1 MTSWTPKLNALAL
14 ALVLAVTSQPT
25 QAAPPVLNPPPRTN
39 SNLYYRIGGGDPAS
53 LAANPGSNRIRLAL
67 DGSIKLGY
75 SCGKF
80 DVKAM
85 WNNYMAEIKYYVDN
99 FGDVLE
105 MAAYGIVY
113 SLPLYMLQRA
123 QPGLYE
129 LLQGYWAKFNAAADI
144 AIKSCE
150 EMEAQI
156 KAGQDPYQDY
166 IQLAKGERWKELVTV
181 GGTDSTGRTVAAN
194 DARQVKVAAQL
205 DRGVKGL
212 QAFKGLQRG
221 GAGQPPLRIV
231 RDTTAVGYLATM
243 NQIPATSP
251 ETHFPATTRLGKL
264 WTSPKDAADWTVDV
278 VGDMEVA
285 TCEEATCGA
294 DALGAGKASVTG
306 LGLQP
311 KYDKAVTD
319 VETKLTAV
327 LAVNDVTYDKLEEV
341 SAPGVSVSRDVVDA
355 LRRLPASERIVYT
368 QRLAREVALSQTVD
382 RAMAARDL
390 LQTGMTAANYEK
402 VADDAN
408 KRVVQLNRYVEDLL
422 FSSRVRKELVSNTAS
437 SLLEFDRAST
447 ATRSAATP
455 TGRDTS
461 TRVLEGG
468 AVSK

>member
-1 MTSWTPKLNALAL
+1 MTPITCKLLPIALAL
-14 ALVLAVTSQPT
+14 ALIGTAAPSR
-25 QAAPPVLNPPPRTN
+25 AAPPVINPPARTN
-39 SNLYYRIGGGDPAS
+39 SNLYYRIGGGDPAA
-53 LAANPGSNRIRLAL
+53 LAANPLSQKIRLAL
-67 DGSIKLGY
+67 DGSVKLGY

-85 WNNYMAEIKYYVDN
+85 WQNYMAEIKYYVDH
-99 FGDVLE
+99 FGDVVE
-105 MAAYGIVY
+105 MAVYGIVY

-129 LLQGYWAKFNAAADI
+129 LLQGYWAKFNAAAEI

-166 IQLAKGERWKELVTV
+166 IQLAKGERWKELVSV
-181 GGTDSTGRTVAAN
+181 GGTDSAGNAVGAN
-194 DARQVKVAAQL
+194 DARQVKTAVQQ

-221 GAGQPPLRIV
+221 GANQPPLRVV

-243 NQIPATSP
+243 NQAPAASPDTVFPPTS
-251 ETHFPATTRLGKL
+251 RLAKL
-264 WTSPKDAADWTVDV
+264 WATPKDAADWTVDV

-311 KYDKAVTD
+311 KYDKSVTD
-319 VETKLTAV
+319 VETKLTAL
-327 LAVNDVTYDKLEEV
+327 LAANDATYDKLDEV
-341 SAPGVSVSRDVVDA
+341 SAPGVAVSREVVDA
-355 LRRLPASERIVYT
+355 LRRQPVTERTVYA

-402 VADDAN
+402 ISDDAS
-408 KRVVQLNRYVEDLL
+408 KRVAQLNRYIEDLL

-447 ATRSAATP
+447 AARSAATP
-455 TGRDTS
+455 TGRDKS
-461 TRVLEGG
+461 TRELESG
-468 AVSK
+468 AVKP